1 MFERVFSILFFSLGL
16 VVSQL
21 GFASE
26 FREGIHYQ
34 TLAKPVVTSGQEK
47 IEVVE
52 LFWYGCPHCDSLD
65 PALKVWVERLP
76 ADVNFVQIPVVFG
89 RSWEMHARIFW
100 VAKNIGLLEMIH
112 EPLFNAI
119 HREGQHLQRVDD
131 VLAFFERFGA
141 DQALVKRE
149 LDSFA
154 TESALRLADARTRAY
169 GIRGVPAFVV
179 NGRHVTGITQ
189 AGGESQLFDLL
200 DELIKKSR
208 Q

>member
-100 VAKNIGLLEMIH
+100 VAKNINTSSSGVVCFSLSWWVWQGCNPKTRQPPKGLS
-112 EPLFNAI
+112 
-119 HREGQHLQRVDD
+119 
-131 VLAFFERFGA
+131 FFS
-141 DQALVKRE
+141 L
-149 LDSFA
+149 
-154 TESALRLADARTRAY
+154 TR
-169 GIRGVPAFVV
+169 
-179 NGRHVTGITQ
+179 N
-189 AGGESQLFDLL
+189 
-200 DELIKKSR
+200 
-208 Q
+208 